1 MSFVPSQRVHLQLEQ
16 VNLWDIHLML
26 RRVSS
31 IIASFP
37 LPFVSHTLN
46 EILVEITNVQMPYT
60 FVNVQLELLLGDALL
75 DPLAEGGI
83 AGRADAAV
91 PVINQAAAL
100 AVKGGSG
107 GPIPAVLLGAEAIHR
122 PAQPGQ

>member
-1 MSFVPSQRVHLQLEQ
+1 MLGSSPEEATLQWPRE
-16 VNLWDIHLML
+16 L
-26 RRVSS
+26 RR
-31 IIASFP
+31 ALQEP
-37 LPFVSHTLN
+37 LGHIQARLRPIHGRVATH
-46 EILVEITNVQMPYT
+46 T

-83 AGRADAAV
+83 AGRADTAV

-107 GPIPAVLLGAEAIHR
+107 GPIPAVLLGAETIHR
-122 PAQPGQ
+122 PAPPGE